1 MSQAKL
7 KKKILDLESELTALK
22 KLATEKPDFS
32 IDEKNW
38 KKVKSKVKE
47 TRKEVYNK
55 NYGEE

>member
-1 MSQAKL
+1 MSQANL

-38 KKVKSKVKE
+38 EKVKSKVKN
-47 TRKEVYNK
+47 TRKEIYNK